1 MSNIELLKQ
10 KRDELQEKVD
20 EALLEYNNSG
30 FKPVTAQDRLYSIY
44 AALLTELEDVEAQL
58 EELLVK
64 Y

>member
-1 MSNIELLKQ
+1 MSNIELLEQ

-30 FKPVTAQDRLYSIY
+30 FKSVTVQDRLYSIY